1 MGKLPGGE
9 AVEAHVLSGAG
20 GLSVQVLTYGAI
32 VSHLR
37 VPDRDGKLSDVV
49 LGFDRLEDYLK
60 PHPYFGVMAG
70 RVAGRISG
78 GRFNLD
84 GRAYEL
90 ARNDGPNHLHGGKL
104 GFDKRLWSVA
114 AVNADERGVSLRL
127 SRVSPDGEEG
137 YPGTV
142 EVSVTFIVTMEN
154 KFIVD
159 VEAKADAATPFSLTH
174 HSYFN
179 LSGEGSGTIEG
190 HELEIL
196 ADAYAPADESF
207 GLMGRRE
214 AVKAN
219 DFRRARRMG
228 EVIGQ
233 LHGQHGDLYFV
244 NRPAGRMPRAC
255 VAAAR
260 LVDRVS
266 GRVME
271 VSTTEDCL
279 QLYTGAKLDG
289 KLVGKSGRAYGPL
302 AGLCLECEGYPD
314 GANVPELGDI
324 ILRPGRV
331 ARQRSVYAFSVV

>member
-37 VPDRDGKLSDVV
+37 VPDRHGRLGDVV

-60 PHPYFGVMAG
+60 AHPYFGVMAG

-104 GFDKRLWSVA
+104 GFDKKLWSVTG
-114 AVNADERGVSLRL
+114 VQGDERGVSLRM

-142 EVSVTFIVTMEN
+142 DVSVTFIVTVDN

-159 VEAKADAATPFSLTH
+159 VEATADAPTPFSLTH

-179 LSGEGSGTIEG
+179 LSGEGSGTIEE
-190 HELEIL
+190 HELEIFG
-196 ADAYAPADESF
+196 DAYAPADESF
-207 GLMGRRE
+207 GLIGRRQ
-214 AVKAN
+214 AVGAN

-228 EVIGQ
+228 EVIPQ

-244 NRPAGRMPRAC
+244 NRPAGRERKAC
-255 VAAAR
+255 VPAAR
-260 LVDRVS
+260 LVDPAS

-289 KLVGKSGRAYGPL
+289 KLVGKSGRVYGPL

-324 ILRPGRV
+324 ILRLGRV